1 MDDSEGLGN
10 VMSHYD
16 VVVIGGGIAGVS
28 IGFELSKTA
37 TVCLLEMESTLAF
50 HTTGRSAATFLE
62 TYGGPEIRAL
72 TTGSRHFLENL
83 PDFFENE
90 VLSPRPLLQ
99 VAKHGRGPVLEQL
112 HADVLPLVPEAQLLT
127 PDEVAGLF
135 PLVRPG
141 YVERGMYEPG
151 AMEIDVAGLHQ
162 GYVRGLRANKG
173 EIVKQAKVVEM
184 SRAGDTWSVTTSD
197 GVRRSATAVINAA
210 GAWGDVVAQLAGATP
225 VGLMPLR
232 RTIFMVN
239 SPEGAGTK
247 DLPLFG
253 DMDQTFYV
261 KPEGTQF
268 LCSPADETLCPPS
281 DVKADDLE
289 IARAI
294 DEINA
299 STTINARSVTTAWA
313 GLRSFVP
320 DRNFVVGPDPDVPGF
335 HWFVGQGGYGIQT
348 APATAVAGAA
358 LVRGE
363 DLPHGLK
370 ARGLDVAKLA
380 PGRQGM
386 SVAAGH

>member
-1 MDDSEGLGN
+1 
-10 VMSHYD
+10 MSHYD
-16 VVVIGGGIAGVS
+16 VIVIGGGIAGVS
-28 IGFELSKTA
+28 IGFELSKTG

-62 TYGGPEIRAL
+62 TYGGPEIRSL

-83 PDFFENE
+83 PEYWEAE

-99 VAKHGRGPVLEQL
+99 FAKQGRGSVIEQL
-112 HADVLPLVPEAQLLT
+112 HADVLPLVPDAELLT
-127 PDEVAGLF
+127 PDEVAKIF
-135 PLVRPG
+135 PLVQPG

-162 GYVRGLRANKG
+162 GYVRGLRVNKG
-173 EIVKQAKVVEM
+173 EIVKNAEVVALTRE
-184 SRAGDTWSVTTSD
+184 GDSWTVKTSD
-197 GVRRSATAVINAA
+197 GETRSAAVVVDAA
-210 GAWGDVVAQLAGATP
+210 GAWGDVVAELAGAKP

-239 SPEGAGTK
+239 SPTGADTK
-247 DLPLFG
+247 DLPIFG
-253 DMDQTFYV
+253 DIDQSFYV
-261 KPEGTQF
+261 KPEGAQF
-268 LCSPADETLCPPS
+268 LCSPADETPCPPS
-281 DVKADDLE
+281 DAKADELE

-320 DRNFVVGPDPDVPGF
+320 DRNFVVGPDPELPGF
-335 HWFVGQGGYGIQT
+335 HWFIGQGGYGIQT
-348 APATAVAGAA
+348 APAAAMAGAA

-363 DLPHGLK
+363 ELPADLVS
-370 ARGLDVAKLA
+370 RGLEAAKLA
-380 PGRQGM
+380 PNRPGI
-386 SVAAGH
+386 SVAADH